1 MSTTRTGT
9 SRSNRRQLEAGG
21 DPAAG
26 AQTVAELPVIVIR
39 ASDTV
44 RASLLRDVYRYRELL
59 AFLVWR
65 DVKVRYKQTLLGGA
79 WAVLQP
85 LLTMAIFSV
94 VFGRLAGIPSD
105 GIPYPLFV
113 YAALVPWTYFSTAV
127 AQSSSSLVDQ
137 EQLLTKVYFPRA
149 LMPSAPVVG
158 GLLDLGIAF
167 SLLVGLQLF
176 YGVAPGPSLL
186 LLPLFILLAVASA
199 LGIGLWLSALNVEF
213 RDVRYVI
220 PFLLQVLLFASPVAY
235 SSSLVPERW
244 RFLLG
249 LNPMAGVIEGF
260 RWSLFDLA
268 DPSLGLIA
276 VSAASVLVLLVS
288 GAVYF
293 GRMERTFADRI

>member
-9 SRSNRRQLEAGG
+9 SRTNRRQIEASSES
-21 DPAAG
+21 PELPQAAS
-26 AQTVAELPVIVIR
+26 ALPVIVIR

-44 RASLLRDVYRYRELL
+44 RTSLLRDVYRFRELL
-59 AFLVWR
+59 AFLIWR

-79 WAVLQP
+79 WAILQP

-127 AQSSSSLVDQ
+127 ALSSNSMVDQ
-137 EQLLTKVYFPRA
+137 EQLLTKVYFPRV
-149 LMPSAPVVG
+149 LMPSAPVAG
-158 GLLDLGIAF
+158 GLLDLSIAF
-167 SLLVGLQLF
+167 ILLVGIQAY
-176 YGVAPGPSLL
+176 YGISPSWSVV
-186 LLPLFILLAVASA
+186 LLPLFILMAVASA

-244 RFLLG
+244 RYLVG

-260 RWSLFDLA
+260 RWTLFDL
-268 DPSLGLIA
+268 DNPSLSLIA
-276 VSAASVLVLLVS
+276 ISIGTVTLILVS